1 MRKFLIIAFIAFLNL
16 NYSQSPLETSD
27 FDEQQKWVDSVYNS
41 LNQEEKIGQLF
52 TVWVATNMAKKK
64 LVIFPH

>member
-1 MRKFLIIAFIAFLNL
+1 MRKFIIIIFITFLNL

-27 FDEQQKWVDSVYNS
+27 YEEQNKWVDSVYNS

-52 TVWVATNMAKKK
+52 TVWVATKYGEEEISN
-64 LVIFPH
+64 IS